1 MRFLVPVTAAAFALS
16 LSPAFAGQEEE
27 CQMQADI
34 VNRAVELRLDRTR
47 EKKALQIMTS
57 GEDEAVA
64 DKYLAAVPYLVDWVY
79 NTLKRKDLK
88 NDPGTSYYETCI
100 KQ

>member
-1 MRFLVPVTAAAFALS
+1 MRFLVPVTAVALALS
-16 LSPAFAGQEEE
+16 LSPAVAGQEEE

-47 EKKALQIMTS
+47 EKKALEIMTS

-64 DKYLAAVPYLVDWVY
+64 GKYLAAVPYLVDWVY

-88 NDPGTSYYETCI
+88 NDPGAAYYETCL